1 MLPTTLLDMTPAEQA
16 QMHAVLRRTSCSVRR
31 VPDNRHRYRDHIKQ

>member
-16 QMHAVLRRTSCSVRR
+16 QMRAVLRRTPYWVRR
-31 VPDNRHRYRDHIKQ
+31 VPGNRHPYRDHIKQ